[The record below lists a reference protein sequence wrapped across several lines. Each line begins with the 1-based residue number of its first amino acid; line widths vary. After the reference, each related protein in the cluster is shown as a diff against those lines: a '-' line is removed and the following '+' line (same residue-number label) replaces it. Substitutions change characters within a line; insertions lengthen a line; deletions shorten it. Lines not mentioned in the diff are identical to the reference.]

1 MPFAIGRKIVCRPF
15 TKPKDTSS
23 FYVIIAIETY
33 VEAYVANDERTIRSE
48 LVQLDGQHRDKIFEQ
63 LVPIPS
69 ACSIDMAFQS
79 GRSVIRR
86 MRERTDREIV
96 TERLLIICGMQSK
109 RAE

>member
-1 MPFAIGRKIVCRPF
+1 MQAFHQAERYLLVLRNNR
-15 TKPKDTSS
+15 DRN
-23 FYVIIAIETY
+23 

-79 GRSVIRR
+79 GSSVIRR

-96 TERLLIICGMQSK
+96 TEKLLIICGMQSK